1 MLSTALLHRSL
12 KPYGGEW
19 EWQRVAYSLCFCI
32 SLTGLPAFFKVYTKT
47 NCRLDEASLSEKSEV
62 TVESRPLPPS
72 ACFALHHCVKSVLGY
87 CAFGHWSQLV
97 RRAELLHRAESR
109 ADFLAV
115 CYSDLLC
122 CFELREIGFDACFRL
137 HCCNGQRE

>member
-1 MLSTALLHRSL
+1 VQIFRYTPEKRYTGARERAG
-12 KPYGGEW
+12 KPGRA
-19 EWQRVAYSLCFCI
+19 QLDTLCTQKEFA
-32 SLTGLPAFFKVYTKT
+32 GWM
-47 NCRLDEASLSEKSEV
+47 SEESEV